1 MVVLFMFLAQPG
13 FLPFLVIFLFLRNGD
28 LLWVTERLRMFACLL
43 ALPVSVVWSGMVQNR
58 LDCCFPAFL
67 SSHLVDIFVSPGE
80 GKKDDAA
87 VFKIAF
93 TSFSRSLTLIWL
105 SCKVS
110 IKTSFFFCPC
120 PYRAR
125 QRSQIVANYNYC
137 QGSSTMYT
145 RGKENCRQRY
155 THTSQV
161 LYHFL

>member
-110 IKTSFFFCPC
+110 IKTSFFFVLVPTVRDREVRSSLIIIIARVLLLCT
-120 PYRAR
+120 RAAKKTA
-125 QRSQIVANYNYC
+125 V
-137 QGSSTMYT
+137 
-145 RGKENCRQRY
+145 QRY